1 MAKHIRNVM
10 ATLALALVFGSCG
23 AGRNASNG
31 APRQQR
37 AASETVAAA
46 AEQPGTNINQK
57 LRLRYFYEEAAKQQA
72 LGNYDDAYMMLMHC
86 REIDPKAAEVYYALS
101 NFDETLNSKQ
111 TAIDDIRRA
120 AELSPDNATYQER
133 LAQVYVETKDYD
145 NAIRSYEKLYA
156 AAPDRTEV
164 LDILLRLY
172 AQQKDYRKMIST
184 VERMELADGESEKT
198 VLTKMRIYNM
208 QGKQKEEYRTLKN
221 FVDRY
226 PNDLSYQVMTANWLL
241 QHDSKKQALAILEKV
256 LREDPANSLAKL
268 SMVDYYRA
276 ENNDSIA
283 DKMEE
288 SLLLSQQT
296 PDDTRLQ
303 ILRNVITKNENQ
315 GGDSTKVLSLF
326 RQLLA
331 GKQEN
336 ADMAEMYVAYL
347 NLKKMPKDSIVS
359 ALENVLRIEPDNK
372 NARLSLIQTIWGDR
386 DDDRIIQIC
395 KPALEYNPDEMAF
408 YYFLGFAYI
417 QKDEDDKAYDVFR
430 RGVQQAK
437 DTSQPELVSDMYS
450 YIGDILHQRGQIDEA
465 YAAYDS
471 CLQWKEDNIGCL
483 NNYAYYI
490 SISGG
495 DLSKAEQMSY
505 KTIKA
510 EPSNSVY
517 LDTYAWVL
525 FCEERYAEAQIY
537 AEQALAND
545 TTGSYVYY
553 EHAGDIYIKLGLTD
567 KAVEMWRKAIEAGG
581 DAQEI
586 ERKIRLKKY
595 IPSEK

>member
-1 MAKHIRNVM
+1 MAKYILKIVS
-10 ATLALALVFGSCG
+10 TFALALVIASCG
-23 AGRNASNG
+23 TGRTTTKG
-31 APRQQR
+31 TPQQTVK
-37 AASETVAAA
+37 AAAENTVAA
-46 AEQPGTNINQK
+46 EPDTNLNTK
-57 LRLRYFYEEAAKQQA
+57 LRLRYFYEEAINQQT
-72 LGNYDDAYMMLMHC
+72 LGNYDDAYMLLQHC
-86 REIDPKAAEVYYALS
+86 REIDPNAAEVYYALS
-101 NFDETLNSKQ
+101 NFDEALNSKQ

-133 LAQVYVETKDYD
+133 LAMVYVDTKDYD

-164 LDILLRLY
+164 LEILLKLY
-172 AQQKDYRKMIST
+172 GQQKDYRKMIST

-198 VLTKMRIYNM
+198 VLTKMRIYSM

-241 QHDSKKQALAILEKV
+241 QHEGKKQAFGILEKV
-256 LREDPANSLAKL
+256 LREDPNNALAKL

-283 DKMEE
+283 DTMEE
-288 SLLLSQQT
+288 SLLLNEQT
-296 PDDTRLQ
+296 PVDTRLT
-303 ILRNVITKNENQ
+303 ILRNVISKNEAEH
-315 GGDSTKVLSLF
+315 GDSTKVLNLF
-326 RQLLA
+326 RQLLSQ
-331 GKQEN
+331 KQEDS
-336 ADMAEMYVAYL
+336 DMASIYVAYL
-347 NLKKMPKDSIVS
+347 TLKKMPKDTIIN
-359 ALENVLRIEPDNK
+359 ALRNVLAIEPDNK
-372 NARLSLIQTIWGDR
+372 EARLELVQTAWNEVS
-386 DDDRIIQIC
+386 DDEMIKIC
-395 KPALEYNPDEMAF
+395 TPGLEYNPDELAF

-417 QKDEDDKAYDVFR
+417 RKDDDDKAYETFR

-437 DTSQPELVSDMYS
+437 PTSLPGLVSDMYS
-450 YIGDILHQRGQIDEA
+450 FIGDILHQRGQIDEA

-471 CLQWKEDNIGCL
+471 CLQWREDNISCL

-490 SISGG
+490 STSGG
-495 DLSKAEQMSY
+495 DLSKAEWMSY
-505 KTIKA
+505 KTVKA
-510 EPSNSVY
+510 EPTNSVY

-545 TTGSYVYY
+545 TTGSCLYF
-553 EHAGDIYIKLGLTD
+553 EHLGDIYIKVGLVD
-567 KAVEMWRKAIEAGG
+567 KAVEMWRKAIQAGG
-581 DAQEI
+581 DAKAI
-586 ERKIRLKKY
+586 EQKIRYKKY

>member
-1 MAKHIRNVM
+1 MAKYIKNI
-10 ATLALALVFGSCG
+10 AGALAVALLLGSCG
-23 AGRNASNG
+23 TGRTAANRTTEQQASPTAGG
-31 APRQQR
+31 
-37 AASETVAAA
+37 VG
-46 AEQPGTNINQK
+46 AEQPDTNINQK

-72 LGNYDDAYMMLMHC
+72 LGNYDDAYMMLLHC
-86 REIDPKAAEVYYALS
+86 REINPDAAEVYYALS
-101 NFDETLNSKQ
+101 NFDEALNSKQ
-111 TAIDDIRRA
+111 TAIDDIKRA

-133 LAQVYVETKDYD
+133 LAMVYVETKDYD

-172 AQQKDYRKMIST
+172 GQQKDYRKMVST

-198 VLTKMRIYNM
+198 VLTKMRIYAM

-241 QHDSKKQALAILEKV
+241 QHDSKKQALGILEKV
-256 LREDPANSLAKL
+256 LREDPDNSLAKL

-288 SLLLSQQT
+288 GLLLNQQT

-303 ILRNVITKNENQ
+303 ILRNIISKNESQ
-315 GGDSTKVLSLF
+315 GGDSTKVLGLF
-326 RQLLA
+326 RQILSQ
-331 GKQEN
+331 KQEN
-336 ADMAEMYVAYL
+336 ASVAEMYVAYL
-347 NLKKMPKDSIVS
+347 SLKKMPKDSIVS
-359 ALENVLRIEPDNK
+359 ALNNVLAIEPDNK
-372 NARLSLIQTIWGDR
+372 NARLSLIQTVWADEDNDMLI
-386 DDDRIIQIC
+386 RIC
-395 KPALEYNPDEMAF
+395 TPALEYNPDEMAF

-417 QKDEDDKAYDVFR
+417 QKGDDDKAYDIFR

-450 YIGDILHQRGQIDEA
+450 YIGDILYQRGQADEA

-471 CLQWKEDNIGCL
+471 CLQWKEDNIACL

-505 KTIKA
+505 KTVKA
-510 EPSNSVY
+510 EPTNSIY

-545 TTGSYVYY
+545 TTGSFVYY
-553 EHAGDIYIKLGLTD
+553 DHAGDIYIKVGLVD

-586 ERKIRLKKY
+586 ERKIKYKKY